1 MFEVDTHPT
10 VRGEEE
16 VRAGWPTRF
25 PAPLLFRGC
34 ARGTPLSWAPHRA
47 AAVVKQI
54 RAARTRAAVIRA
66 AAVEMDR
73 DGYAGTSLVRICA
86 AAGIS
91 LGALTF
97 HFPAKAGLA
106 DELQARGSAKT
117 REAVTRVV
125 ALPASPLRLARA
137 LLLAV
142 ARLLEAETDVRAAAR
157 LTRERPCEAADWT
170 AAWLPELRRL
180 LEQAGVEGQLSRSAD
195 PEALTVLA
203 AYLVTGVDA
212 HLRLRAHTASPAGAE
227 ASRDAV
233 GQLAEVWD
241 IVLYGA
247 SATGPPRPER
257 DGRERTA

>member
-1 MFEVDTHPT
+1 M
-10 VRGEEE
+10 RGDEE
-16 VRAGWPTRF
+16 VPAGWPARL

-34 ARGTPLSWAPHRA
+34 ARGALLSWAPHRA
-47 AAVVKQI
+47 VAVVKQM
-54 RAARTRAAVIRA
+54 RAARTRAAVLRA
-66 AAVEMDR
+66 AAVEIDR

-97 HFPAKAGLA
+97 HFPAKAILA
-106 DELQARGSAKT
+106 DELQDRGSAMT
-117 REAVTRVV
+117 RAAVTRVL

-142 ARLLEAETDVRAAAR
+142 ARLLEAETEVRAAAR
-157 LTRERPCEAADWT
+157 LTRERPREAADWT
-170 AAWLPELRRL
+170 AAWLPELHRL
-180 LEQAGVEGQLSRSAD
+180 LEQAGAEGQLSRSVD
-195 PEALTVLA
+195 PEAVTVLTA
-203 AYLVTGVDA
+203 HLVTGVDA
-212 HLRLRAHTASPAGAE
+212 HLRLRAHTGPDPEPGAGAP
-227 ASRDAV
+227 RDVV

-257 DGRERTA
+257 GDQE